1 MRSPAEMFALFEE
14 IASSD
19 ERIRVVTLEG
29 SRVNPNVA
37 ADAWQ
42 DYDVT
47 FLVTD
52 VASFTR
58 SDEWL
63 GRFGDVV
70 LMQKPEAMELFPPDF
85 PAGWFSYL
93 MLFSDG
99 AKIDLTLVPC
109 DDVEAYLAQD
119 PLIRVLL
126 DKDGFCPHVRP
137 ASDERF
143 WVQQPPPA
151 HVRDCA
157 NEFHLS
163 CTYVA
168 RGLLRDELLCAN
180 WTFEQIVRVELLRML
195 GYVAGA
201 RNGFPLNTGKH
212 DKLLP
217 RFLTAREGEALLGTY
232 RLDTVD
238 AAWKALRAA
247 MDLFEA
253 SMAEVCAVLSYECP
267 NDRPKVD
274 AYLETLKG
282 LR

>member
-14 IASSD
+14 IACAD
-19 ERIRVVTLEG
+19 ERIRAMTLEG
-29 SRVNPNVA
+29 SRANPNA
-37 ADAWQ
+37 TPDAWQ

-47 FLVTD
+47 FLVSD
-52 VASFTR
+52 VESFTC
-58 SDEWL
+58 SDGWL
-63 GRFGDVV
+63 GRFGDIV

-99 AKIDLTLVPC
+99 VKIDLTLVPRE
-109 DDVEAYLAQD
+109 DGEAYFAQD

-126 DKDGFCPHVRP
+126 DKDGLCPDALRP
-137 ASDERF
+137 SDKRF
-143 WVQQPPPA
+143 WVQRPPSA

-157 NEFHLS
+157 NEFYLS

-195 GYVAGA
+195 GYAAGA
-201 RNGFPLNTGKH
+201 RHGFPLNAGKH

-217 RFLTAREGEALLGTY
+217 RLLEPAERELLLGTY
-232 RLDTVD
+232 RLDSVD

-253 SMAEVCAVLSYECP
+253 SMAEACESLSYECP
-267 NDRPKVD
+267 NDRPKID
-274 AYLETLKG
+274 AYLETLKD

>member
-14 IASSD
+14 IACAD
-19 ERIRVVTLEG
+19 ERIRAMTLEG
-29 SRVNPNVA
+29 SRANPNA
-37 ADAWQ
+37 TSDAWQ

-47 FLVTD
+47 FLVSD
-52 VASFTR
+52 VESFTC
-58 SDEWL
+58 SDGWL
-63 GRFGDVV
+63 GRFGDIV

-99 AKIDLTLVPC
+99 VKIDLTLVPRE
-109 DDVEAYLAQD
+109 DGEAYFAQD

-126 DKDGFCPHVRP
+126 DKDGLCPDALRP
-137 ASDERF
+137 SDKRF
-143 WVQQPPPA
+143 WVQRPPSA

-157 NEFHLS
+157 NEFYLS

-195 GYVAGA
+195 GYAAGA
-201 RNGFPLNTGKH
+201 RHGFPLNAGKH

-217 RFLTAREGEALLGTY
+217 RLLEPAERELLLGTY
-232 RLDTVD
+232 RLDSVD
-238 AAWKALRAA
+238 AVW

-253 SMAEVCAVLSYECP
+253 SMTEACEALSYECP
-267 NDRPKVD
+267 NDRPKID
-274 AYLETLKG
+274 AYLETLKD

>member
-14 IASSD
+14 IACAD
-19 ERIRVVTLEG
+19 ERIRAMTLEG
-29 SRVNPNVA
+29 SRANPNA
-37 ADAWQ
+37 TSDAWQ

-47 FLVTD
+47 FLVSD
-52 VASFTR
+52 VESFTC
-58 SDEWL
+58 SDGWL
-63 GRFGDVV
+63 GRFGDIV

-99 AKIDLTLVPC
+99 VKIDLTLVPRE
-109 DDVEAYLAQD
+109 DGEAYFAQD

-126 DKDGFCPHVRP
+126 DKDGLCPDALRP
-137 ASDERF
+137 SDKRF
-143 WVQQPPPA
+143 WVQRPPSA

-157 NEFHLS
+157 NEFYLS

-195 GYVAGA
+195 GYAAGA
-201 RNGFPLNTGKH
+201 RHGFPLNAGKH

-217 RFLTAREGEALLGTY
+217 RLLEPAERELLLGTY
-232 RLDTVD
+232 RLDSVD

-253 SMAEVCAVLSYECP
+253 SMTEACEALSYECP
-267 NDRPKVD
+267 NDRPKID
-274 AYLETLKG
+274 AYLETLKD